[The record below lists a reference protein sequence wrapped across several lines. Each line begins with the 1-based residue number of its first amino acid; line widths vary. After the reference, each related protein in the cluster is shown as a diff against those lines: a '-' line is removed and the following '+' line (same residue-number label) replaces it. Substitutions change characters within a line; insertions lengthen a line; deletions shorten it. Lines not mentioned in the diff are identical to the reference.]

1 MKVIFLGTP
10 DFAVA
15 TLQRL
20 LAENYNIVGVVT
32 APDKPAG
39 RGQEL
44 HYSAVK
50 VFAQNN
56 NLNLL
61 QPINLKDE
69 TFYNQLKS
77 LNADIQIV
85 VAFRMLPEKVWNMPP
100 LGTMNLHGSLLPQYR
115 GAAPINWAIING
127 ETITGVTT
135 FLLKHEIDTGNI
147 LLQKK
152 VEITMEDD
160 FGTMYEK
167 LKLTGS
173 SLVIESLKLIES
185 NNYETVP
192 QEQFIVSDLK
202 HAPKINK
209 ELGKINCNN
218 RVENVHNLVRGLSP
232 IPAAYFDF
240 EHSTGKILQIKI
252 YKTSVEIL
260 EQNKEKVGAI
270 ITDGKTFLKLVCSN
284 GLLNIIELQ
293 LQGKKRMK
301 IDEFLRGFKF

>member
-1 MKVIFLGTP
+1 MNIIFLGTP

-20 LAENYNIVGVVT
+20 VENKYNVVAVVT

-44 HYSAVK
+44 HFSAVK
-50 VFAQNN
+50 VYALNN
-56 NLNLL
+56 HLKLL
-61 QPINLKDE
+61 QPTNLKDD
-69 TFYNQLKS
+69 TFCEELKS
-77 LNADIQIV
+77 LNADLQIV

-127 ETITGVTT
+127 EKYTGVTT

-152 VEITMEDD
+152 VAIEADDD
-160 FGTMYEK
+160 FGSMYEK
-167 LKLTGS
+167 LKLIGS
-173 SLVIESLKLIES
+173 DLVIESVKLIES
-185 NNYETVP
+185 KNYTAIP
-192 QEQFIVSDLK
+192 QEKFIETELM
-202 HAPKINK
+202 HAPKFFK
-209 ELGKINCNN
+209 ELGKITFDKT
-218 RVENVHNLVRGLSP
+218 VEQIHNLVRGLSP

-240 EHSTGKILQIKI
+240 THASGKQLQVKI
-252 YKTSVEIL
+252 YKTTFEIL
-260 EQNKEKVGAI
+260 ETEKEKIGSF
-270 ITDGKTFLKLVCSN
+270 ITDHKSYLKLVCAD
-284 GLLNIIELQ
+284 GLLNILELQ

-301 IDEFLRGFKF
+301 VDEFLRGFRF

>member
-39 RGQEL
+39 RGQEV

-61 QPINLKDE
+61 QPLNLKDE
-69 TFYNQLKS
+69 TFCNQLKS

-173 SLVIESLKLIES
+173 YLVIESLKLIES

-192 QEQFIVSDLK
+192 QQQFIISDLK

>member
-39 RGQEL
+39 RGQEV

-61 QPINLKDE
+61 QPLNLKDE
-69 TFYNQLKS
+69 TFCNQLKS

-173 SLVIESLKLIES
+173 NLVIESLKLIES

-192 QEQFIVSDLK
+192 QQQFIISDLK

>member
-260 EQNKEKVGAI
+260 EQNKEKVGTI

>member
-39 RGQEL
+39 RGQEV

-61 QPINLKDE
+61 QPLNLKDE
-69 TFYNQLKS
+69 TFCSQLKS

-173 SLVIESLKLIES
+173 NLVIESLKLIES

-192 QEQFIVSDLK
+192 QQQFIISDLK

>member
-39 RGQEL
+39 RGQEV

-50 VFAQNN
+50 VFAQNK

-69 TFYNQLKS
+69 TFCNQLKS

-173 SLVIESLKLIES
+173 NLVIESLKLIES

-192 QEQFIVSDLK
+192 QQQFIISDLK

>member
-39 RGQEL
+39 RGQEV

-50 VFAQNN
+50 VFAQNK

-69 TFYNQLKS
+69 TFCNQLKS

-173 SLVIESLKLIES
+173 NLVIESLKLIES